1 MEKPTNDLLFGS
13 NQQKTVPI
21 TLVVSREL
29 RITDLSDSAVSFFK
43 KPKNL
48 IINSPLLDQ
57 LLDLNLNKDPLVTI
71 INSNNTALIQTVEL
85 THNSNR
91 KNYFVTITNLF
102 KNDADRYIFNI
113 SPVNNSFELLTSYVN
128 SIINNLP
135 GAVYWKDL
143 DGKYMGCNKFVATMA
158 GYDNPE
164 KMIGKTDYDLCWK
177 EFADEWRTLDNK
189 VINDNQTLT
198 REEHAKLSN
207 GNTITELTF
216 KTPLKNEYDE
226 IIGVIGTSLDITEL
240 KKAQAAL
247 MTAKETAELALQA
260 MKQAQI
266 EEQKH
271 REEAERLAIENAKHK
286 AELEAQAAFTS
297 TIDKAAHDIG
307 SPMSGLVTTMECLG
321 GLEDVTTI
329 DGYSVALIS
338 EPERQKNTLYLRKK
352 DSGLDFEVLGKD
364 DALEKGHILWDDILI
379 ELKKNTLGDASDV
392 PVFQKEYLGILL
404 NILIN
409 KDLIKAGMGFTA
421 YPAQFGNESTMA

>member
-1 MEKPTNDLLFGS
+1 
-13 NQQKTVPI
+13 
-21 TLVVSREL
+21 
-29 RITDLSDSAVSFFK
+29 
-43 KPKNL
+43 
-48 IINSPLLDQ
+48 
-57 LLDLNLNKDPLVTI
+57 
-71 INSNNTALIQTVEL
+71 
-85 THNSNR
+85 
-91 KNYFVTITNLF
+91 
-102 KNDADRYIFNI
+102 
-113 SPVNNSFELLTSYVN
+113 
-128 SIINNLP
+128 
-135 GAVYWKDL
+135 
-143 DGKYMGCNKFVATMA
+143 
-158 GYDNPE
+158 
-164 KMIGKTDYDLCWK
+164 
-177 EFADEWRTLDNK
+177 
-189 VINDNQTLT
+189 
-198 REEHAKLSN
+198 
-207 GNTITELTF
+207 
-216 KTPLKNEYDE
+216 
-226 IIGVIGTSLDITEL
+226 
-240 KKAQAAL
+240 
-247 MTAKETAELALQA
+247 